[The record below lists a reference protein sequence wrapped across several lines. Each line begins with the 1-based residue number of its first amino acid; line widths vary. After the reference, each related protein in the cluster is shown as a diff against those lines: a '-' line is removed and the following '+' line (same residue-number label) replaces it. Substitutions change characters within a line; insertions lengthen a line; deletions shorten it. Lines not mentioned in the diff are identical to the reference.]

1 MVSALNNLMSRIN
14 ADAAM
19 LTEKDLSLI
28 ASSVDVGATGDT
40 FRFAPLIEAA
50 TTAAAIEFIDGRPFQ
65 LVVVPLR
72 APVPVAWIVL
82 GFVLDDGLARQLQS
96 LTRAEVSL
104 LDKEGD
110 RWVSY
115 GSTLAAPLRADLT
128 VQLAQAPWNYDEAF
142 DLDLAGDA
150 YLTRIAGLGGQG
162 AATLAVVLELGG
174 EERTVTVLTE
184 MSDVI
189 EANDGVVDKYIGD
202 AVMALFGAPVAQP
215 DAAACAIRAALGIDA
230 ALEALNGR
238 LASRGQRQLDFGV
251 GINTAEVVAGNMG
264 SARRLNYT
272 VIGDGVNVASRVE
285 GLTRV
290 YGVHV
295 IVTESVRAGAGGFV
309 YRELD
314 RVQVKGRATPLRIF
328 EPLGETGAL
337 PDESL
342 ARLERWH
349 EALTHYRDRDWED
362 AADLLAGLLKGEPGS
377 PLYELYRVRIAH
389 LRQTPPGPG
398 WNGVYVFRE
407 K

>member
-1 MVSALNNLMSRIN
+1 M
-14 ADAAM
+14 
-19 LTEKDLSLI
+19 
-28 ASSVDVGATGDT
+28 
-40 FRFAPLIEAA
+40 
-50 TTAAAIEFIDGRPFQ
+50 
-65 LVVVPLR
+65 
-72 APVPVAWIVL
+72 
-82 GFVLDDGLARQLQS
+82 
-96 LTRAEVSL
+96 
-104 LDKEGD
+104 
-110 RWVSY
+110 
-115 GSTLAAPLRADLT
+115 
-128 VQLAQAPWNYDEAF
+128 
-142 DLDLAGDA
+142 
-150 YLTRIAGLGGQG
+150 
-162 AATLAVVLELGG
+162 
-174 EERTVTVLTE
+174 
-184 MSDVI
+184 
-189 EANDGVVDKYIGD
+189 
-202 AVMALFGAPVAQP
+202 
-215 DAAACAIRAALGIDA
+215 
-230 ALEALNGR
+230 
-238 LASRGQRQLDFGV
+238 
-251 GINTAEVVAGNMG
+251 
-264 SARRLNYT
+264 
-272 VIGDGVNVASRVE
+272 IGDGVNVASRVE

-295 IVTESVRAGAGGFV
+295 IVTESVREGAGGFV